1 LSDRDLQEKS
11 SKGRS
16 GSSESEADKDRTSLR
31 WLGFGFEFAGVL
43 AIFSW
48 LGYQADQKLG
58 HEGPWLLLTGFG
70 IGFAGMM
77 YLLIKETFQL
87 RK

>member
-1 LSDRDLQEKS
+1 LSDSDLQDKS
-11 SKGRS
+11 SQ
-16 GSSESEADKDRTSLR
+16 GSSESPEPEADKDRTSLR

-48 LGYQADQKLG
+48 LGYKADQKLG

-70 IGFAGMM
+70 VGFAGMM

>member
-1 LSDRDLQEKS
+1 LSDSDLQDKS

-16 GSSESEADKDRTSLR
+16 GSPEPKADNDRSSLR

-48 LGYQADQKLG
+48 LGYKADQKLG
-58 HEGPWLLLTGFG
+58 HAGPWLLLTGFG

-77 YLLIKETFQL
+77 YLLIKETLQL